1 MFNFCDCLFVCLFVC
16 FFFFP
21 SLFRFLDSV
30 GPRVLSLV
38 KPFYSL
44 FLPFILFFFF
54 ACLGPISFLFLLFFS
69 FSRAFHFSFFFEARL
84 SLSFLFFPSF
94 FSLFLFFEPSWASL
108 YFGLVKWLFFIV
120 LTNFLTHAMSHIK
133 LFFKTLKK

>member
-1 MFNFCDCLFVCLFVC
+1 
-16 FFFFP
+16 
-21 SLFRFLDSV
+21 
-30 GPRVLSLV
+30 
-38 KPFYSL
+38 
-44 FLPFILFFFF
+44 
-54 ACLGPISFLFLLFFS
+54 
-69 FSRAFHFSFFFEARL
+69 L

-133 LFFKTLKK
+133 LFFKTLKKVKALGSKWWQIGWHIFF

>member
-1 MFNFCDCLFVCLFVC
+1 MFNFCDCLFICLFVC

-44 FLPFILFFFF
+44 FLPFILFFF
-54 ACLGPISFLFLLFFS
+54 CLLRPHFFS
-69 FSRAFHFSFFFEARL
+69 LSPFFFFFPGL
-84 SLSFLFFPSF
+84 SFFLFFWSSVEPV
-94 FSLFLFFEPSWASL
+94 FSLFPFILFSFPFFEPSWASL

-120 LTNFLTHAMSHIK
+120 ISWPMLCRISNYFLK
-133 LFFKTLKK
+133 P